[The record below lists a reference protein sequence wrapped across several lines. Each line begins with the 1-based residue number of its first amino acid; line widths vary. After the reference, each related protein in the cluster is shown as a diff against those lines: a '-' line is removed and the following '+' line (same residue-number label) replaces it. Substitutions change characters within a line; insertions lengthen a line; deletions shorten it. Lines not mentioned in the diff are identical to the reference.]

1 MVETI
6 VMGLQQELAPA
17 VRNIVADES
26 SAIAERMETDMQA
39 KFDGVATILVSKLD
53 AMERRMNDRID
64 GRSDERD

>member
-6 VMGLQQELAPA
+6 VMALQQELPA

-39 KFDGVATILVSKLD
+39 KFDGNGDDSGIKT
-53 AMERRMNDRID
+53 RRN
-64 GRSDERD
+64 GEEDER

>member
-1 MVETI
+1 MA
-6 VMGLQQELAPA
+6 LQQELAPA

-39 KFDGVATILVSKLD
+39 KFDGMATILVSKLD
-53 AMERRMNDRID
+53 AMERRMNARID